1 MCDSCK
7 CGCKPGKPEK
17 GCQCS
22 CKECRAARQ
31 SVSKGFLVSK
41 RDYQDFTQGAAIAGG
56 SMAGMAGYGKLRR
69 MKGVNGA
76 MPFKGG
82 LAASAVG
89 GLGAYLATDAAFK
102 RRKKNARDLAQ
113 YRAMVGKSLFELS
126 GMAKENAMNEK
137 YLVSKAFRDLDEVEK
152 SYNYSTPVRNG
163 RRGDAALSLG
173 SAAILGGVGTAGM
186 IHSPRL
192 FKLGRGKGA
201 AVNLLGGAALTGAGA
216 LTAGQGFRQA
226 KEARQR
232 KQKIK
237 AKSYQRASMDEV
249 EKGFLTPVKGIRGGF
264 MTRRFPEMTSS
275 GKRQI
280 ARNKAA
286 KLEERGMESASRLRS
301 RQESYRSNV
310 ADNADR
316 RANAQMLADSRK
328 RAALKANKRER
339 LPADMIGAANRTYI

>member
-152 SYNYSTPVRNG
+152 N
-163 RRGDAALSLG
+163 
-173 SAAILGGVGTAGM
+173 
-186 IHSPRL
+186 
-192 FKLGRGKGA
+192 
-201 AVNLLGGAALTGAGA
+201 
-216 LTAGQGFRQA
+216 
-226 KEARQR
+226 
-232 KQKIK
+232 
-237 AKSYQRASMDEV
+237 
-249 EKGFLTPVKGIRGGF
+249 FLTPVKGIRGGF
-264 MTRRFPEMTSS
+264 MTRRFPEFTSS
-275 GKRQI
+275 GKRQL
-280 ARNKAA
+280 AA
-286 KLEERGMESASRLRS
+286 KKAQRASDNEVESAFRSRA
-301 RQESYRSNV
+301 RQESYRTNV
-310 ADNADR
+310 ADNASRD
-316 RANAQMLADSRK
+316 AAFKDAAAYRK
-328 RAALKANKRER
+328 RAAAKANSKTR
-339 LPADMIGAANRTYI
+339 LPADMQGVSQRSYY